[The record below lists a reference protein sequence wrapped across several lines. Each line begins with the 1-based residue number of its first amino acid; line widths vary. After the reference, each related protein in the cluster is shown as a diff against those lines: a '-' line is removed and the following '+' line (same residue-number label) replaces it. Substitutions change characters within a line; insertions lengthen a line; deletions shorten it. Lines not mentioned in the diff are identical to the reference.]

1 MPPYFEASNGQPPAT
16 KAASAAPQ
24 PVRFVPVTCIASA
37 VPFAPPA
44 TGVGLCIAGVTMPML
59 VSCEKSQ
66 RPTAFA
72 TLAVVN
78 VALPSSALTI
88 ASVVPS
94 PCGKGHAQLA
104 VGQHIF
110 EPSQVVVV
118 APPLPPFVT
127 VLPPEEEEV
136 PAEFEEVP
144 PEVALPLPPD
154 AARLSLPLP
163 PHADAKAAAPESS
176 TATAQ
181 KLEFEEVRMG
191 STDHLSEHSS
201 QCTEWIPTCI

>member
-1 MPPYFEASNGQPPAT
+1 M
-16 KAASAAPQ
+16 
-24 PVRFVPVTCIASA
+24 
-37 VPFAPPA
+37 
-44 TGVGLCIAGVTMPML
+44 
-59 VSCEKSQ
+59 
-66 RPTAFA
+66 
-72 TLAVVN
+72 
-78 VALPSSALTI
+78 
-88 ASVVPS
+88 PS
-94 PCGKGHAQLA
+94 PAGYGQAQDA

-110 EPSQVVVV
+110 EESQVMPVV
-118 APPLPPFVT
+118 PPALVPPELLPAIAVEPPFD
-127 VLPPEEEEV
+127 
-136 PAEFEEVP
+136 EVP

>member
-1 MPPYFEASNGQPPAT
+1 
-16 KAASAAPQ
+16 
-24 PVRFVPVTCIASA
+24 
-37 VPFAPPA
+37 
-44 TGVGLCIAGVTMPML
+44 MPML

-191 STDHLSEHSS
+191 QQITSASIQVNVRNGFQHASDDFRIWAFRTFVRNDLSIRIAIFWLKKQIASVSLGDASALPRTRTHPR
-201 QCTEWIPTCI
+201 T